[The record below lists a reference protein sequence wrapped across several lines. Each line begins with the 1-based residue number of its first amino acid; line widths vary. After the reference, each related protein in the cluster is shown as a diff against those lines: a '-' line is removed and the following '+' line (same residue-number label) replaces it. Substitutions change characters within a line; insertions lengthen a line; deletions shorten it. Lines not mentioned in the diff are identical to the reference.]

1 MSILVFNA
9 GSSTL
14 KFVLF
19 ADDPNEDL
27 ASGIVDWKSTASQ
40 AAITFQ
46 TAGRPPKQQSAVVN
60 GYTDAVAHA
69 LRLIAGEH
77 ALAEVRACGHRVVHG
92 GERFLHSIRI
102 DPTVRQAIAAL
113 SELAPLHNPS
123 ALAGI
128 EAATKA
134 LPGITQVAVF
144 DTAFFADQPPE
155 RFLYPVPL
163 SWYADW
169 GIRRFGFHGISHH
182 YCALEAAR
190 LLRREDARLV
200 ICHLGNGCSASA
212 VRAGKALTNTMGFTP
227 LEGLMMGTRCG
238 SIDPA
243 IVLHLLRRGLLNAE
257 QIDDTL
263 MHRSG
268 LLGVSGVSSDFR
280 AVEAAGREGHDRARL
295 ALRLFADRV
304 RAAIGGLAV
313 TLGGLD
319 ALIFTAGVGEHSTWL
334 RNAVCLGLEC
344 LGVHIDEAANASCQ
358 AGADIAAAESAVRVL
373 VLHTREEFLIA
384 REAKLLIS

>member
-27 ASGIVDWKSTASQ
+27 ASGMVDWKSAAPQ
-40 AAITFQ
+40 AAISFQ
-46 TAGRPPKQQSAVVN
+46 AIGKPAVQESAVIN
-60 GYTDAVAHA
+60 GYADAIAHA
-69 LRLIAGEH
+69 LRLVGDVQP
-77 ALAEVRACGHRVVHG
+77 LAEVRACGHRVVHG
-92 GERFLHSIRI
+92 GERFLHSARI
-102 DPTVRQAIAAL
+102 DLTVRQAIADLA
-113 SELAPLHNPS
+113 SLAPLHNPS

-128 EAATKA
+128 DAVTQA
-134 LPGITQVAVF
+134 LPRIPQMAVF

-182 YCALEAAR
+182 YCSLQAAR
-190 LLRREDARLV
+190 LLQRDDARLV

-243 IVLHLLRRGLLNAE
+243 IVLHLLRRGLLSVE

-295 ALRLFADRV
+295 AMRLFADRV
-304 RAAIGGLAV
+304 RSAIGSLAV

-319 ALIFTAGVGEHSTWL
+319 ALVFTAGIGEHATWL

-344 LGVHIDEAANASCQ
+344 LGVHIDETANATCK
-358 AGADIAAAESAVRVL
+358 ADADIAAIDSAVRVL

-384 REAKLLIS
+384 REVKQLLA